1 MLGLGYGEY
10 CGTAVGLPTFWLV
23 LCCSWRKFEQ
33 ISTLAQTII
42 QLSKPIA
49 RIWWSQW
56 GIMAVSHCYYD
67 ESNGLTLPTL
77 VLHSILVM
85 LVCVFAETDRT
96 VAFKVLLWSVLN
108 NLNLNLKRGIAFRWI
123 RERSDTALL
132 DVDGITLFFF
142 TGHVISDS
150 CEQGLHQI
158 LDHQVIKSTW
168 THGNYQIA
176 GTSPCQFD
184 FGCRALEEISCF
196 FVPWK
201 LRFSYMKFCT

>member
-1 MLGLGYGEY
+1 MRRLLYNYVNPLPGSDEVSEESWQLV
-10 CGTAVGLPTFWLV
+10 TA
-23 LCCSWRKFEQ
+23 
-33 ISTLAQTII
+33 I
-42 QLSKPIA
+42 
-49 RIWWSQW
+49 
-56 GIMAVSHCYYD
+56 HD

-96 VAFKVLLWSVLN
+96 VAFKVLLWSVLS

-158 LDHQVIKSTW
+158 LDHQVIKSTR
-168 THGNYQIA
+168 THGNYQLQAPARVSLILDVEHLKKFHVFLFHE
-176 GTSPCQFD
+176 SSD
-184 FGCRALEEISCF
+184 FHTWNFVHKISSIKLHPF
-196 FVPWK
+196 LHWK
-201 LRFSYMKFCT
+201 FMNGILDDF